1 MVFTA
6 AQRTAFFENNDQM
19 GNPHATVVKLQEEG
33 ISRPDDLVDF
43 DKNMIKQIADNLRR
57 PAGRIPDPTP
67 GAPAG
72 ATIPTPP
79 FVFGAKSV
87 MRLTAATKLV
97 RYYEMVGHP
106 LTPANMAWNTV
117 MRNFNEQWK
126 ALEERKEN
134 ENPDVPK
141 ITKALPVIKW
151 TEAFTDYLSHAIGV
165 RMIPLAYVIRPE
177 ADVPAAAPA
186 LAAGEPYSLEHGSVE
201 QELVVRALHTHA
213 LFREDNSDAYY
224 KLEVAT
230 RGTPY
235 VHGLY
240 QVIPEGKTRQGGMV
254 GNHWAVCWEGQV
266 GGGNQATRATPPH
279 TCVEGTE
286 QFFPGEVH
294 RPTPQCVCLDAGLC
308 RAHPVPAAKWAQ
320 LSWICAGRNSNQ

>member
-19 GNPHATVVKLQEEG
+19 GIPHATVVKLQEEG

-43 DKNMIKQIADNLRR
+43 DKDMIKQIADNLQR

-97 RYYEMVGHP
+97 RYYAMVGRP

-117 MRNFNEQWK
+117 MQNFNEQWK

-134 ENPDVPK
+134 KNPDVPK

-151 TEAFTDYLSHAIGV
+151 TEAFTDYLSRAIGV

-201 QELVVRALHTHA
+201 QELVARASHMHA
-213 LFREDNSDAYY
+213 LFREDNSDVYY
-224 KLEVAT
+224 NWK
-230 RGTPY
+230 
-235 VHGLY
+235 
-240 QVIPEGKTRQGGMV
+240 RQ
-254 GNHWAVCWEGQV
+254 
-266 GGGNQATRATPPH
+266 
-279 TCVEGTE
+279 
-286 QFFPGEVH
+286 
-294 RPTPQCVCLDAGLC
+294 
-308 RAHPVPAAKWAQ
+308 
-320 LSWICAGRNSNQ
+320 